1 MAYVKEK
8 LAVGDIKKAL
18 TNKDYKDRVQK
29 AESIMNNWRSLLN
42 EIGVDKNQSQLL
54 FACSMADMALAAK
67 TLDIKLA
74 GERQYDRPEG
84 LAHDFCLC
92 LQGMGYQVATPWAEY
107 QEAEP
112 SSASTGSG
120 QVFDPQL
127 LLREVSQDDG
137 KIKNPAAVLSSAG
150 FDIGCY
156 VKRKAD
162 GIEGQLQSVDPN
174 GFVRIKLL
182 SESRVAKMSSTA
194 LLKGEWQKFTPSSA
208 PVIIENLKQH
218 SIMKH
223 DSWSSHVAT
232 ATIIIALES
241 VGMKHEE
248 HLSKL
253 KLQLRPTKVL
263 VTTAKFPKG
272 KLILVPLTT
281 SVKPKTHVYDLVY
294 TLLSWISCSM
304 RIYMHHYMYN
314 TILYII
320 YILYAWEMFNTLYIY
335 II

>member
-18 TNKDYKDRVQK
+18 TNKDYKDRVLA
-29 AESIMNNWRSLLN
+29 AESIMNKWRSLLN
-42 EIGVDKNQSQLL
+42 EIGADKNQSQLL

-67 TLDIKLA
+67 ALDIKLA
-74 GERQYDRPEG
+74 GERQYDRLEG

-92 LQGMGYQVATPWAEY
+92 LQGMGYQVATPWADC

-182 SESRVAKMSSTA
+182 SESRLAKMSSTA

-208 PVIIENLKQH
+208 PVIMEDLKQH

-223 DSWSSHVAT
+223 DSWSSQIAT
-232 ATIIIALES
+232 ATIILALDS

-248 HLSKL
+248 QLSKL

-272 KLILVPLTT
+272 KLILIPLTT
-281 SVKPKTHVYDLVY
+281 SLKPKTHVYDLVY
-294 TLLSWISCSM
+294 AFLFWISCSM
-304 RIYMHHYMYN
+304 DIYM
-314 TILYII
+314 YIYCI
-320 YILYAWEMFNTLYIY
+320 YIYVCVFIFSTLYIY
-335 II
+335 IVYI